1 MATNI
6 KSDELA
12 STITDWLTKYGE
24 EATKVA
30 KEAVDEM
37 TDEVMKETKSHITW
51 QDKVYSSNFQIKKSF
66 EDKRNKRN
74 TWYVKPP
81 YYRLTHLL
89 EFGHVTRNGTTRTKA
104 YPHVRYGQEILD
116 ERFENLMKEKFE
128 KCKI

>member
-24 EATKVA
+24 EATKVV

-51 QDKVYSSNFQIKKSF
+51 QDKIYSSNFQIKKSF

-116 ERFENLMKEKFE
+116 ERFENLMKEKLE

>member
-6 KSDELA
+6 QASELA
-12 STITDWLTKYGE
+12 STITDWLTQYNE

-30 KEAVDEM
+30 KEVVDEM
-37 TDEVMKETKSHITW
+37 TEQVMEETKSHISW
-51 QDKVYSSNFQIKKSF
+51 NDKVYSKNFAIKKSF

-89 EFGHVTRNGTTRTKA
+89 EFGHATRNGGRTKA
-104 YPHVRYGQEILD
+104 YPHVRYGQEILN
-116 ERFENLMKEKFE
+116 EQFEKLMKEKLE
-128 KCKI
+128 QCKI